1 MHPETRKLSAV
12 MFTDIM
18 DYTRRMHGNERLGFV
33 LIREHNRIM
42 DEAISSYGG
51 TLVKNIGDAYMIDF
65 PSAVSAVSAA
75 VAAQERFSAYN
86 DGKASDDQILA
97 RISIHLGD
105 VVQRANDLFGDGVN
119 IASRLQ
125 AFTPAGGICISRE
138 VFNNVKSIISATC
151 VPLGA
156 HELKGIPEPVEIF
169 QILTPLVPQAARSAS
184 SAKVRIEEDATIAVL
199 PFGNWSKSEDDD
211 YFSDGI
217 TEDIITDLAS
227 ISALRVSSRNS
238 VFAYKGKSVDVQRV
252 GAELKVRYILEGSV
266 RRSGERLRIT
276 AQLIDASNNFHLW
289 AKRFDRAVS
298 EVFDIQDEIARS
310 IASDLRIA
318 LTKEQERAIAR
329 KGTENFLAYDE
340 YLKGIYY
347 SRRRTRADMDLSCTH
362 LQRAIE
368 IDPRF
373 AEAHSALAFATR
385 FIHSF
390 GLDRSPA
397 ILEKAKRHGEE
408 ALRLDPRSPDAL
420 LMRAL
425 FQRDLGELQE
435 SIATIN
441 DALATRPSYAQANA
455 YLGNALRDAGE
466 VGKAFEYHSRA
477 AQLDPKDYF
486 FAYNVV
492 SDCFAIG
499 AREDLAPLIEKL
511 ESLDVGHFLTL
522 LMQGQAAAAA
532 GDEATAFRFIEA
544 AIQADPVH
552 VDSKVVSALYSLYF
566 GRNEDAYQSIRHV
579 LDHSD
584 LRPFTMRWGLFVL
597 FSLRRFDEVLFL
609 AEATLASAS
618 ATIFRG
624 VDLKA
629 LALLYRGMIFRWR
642 DATEQ
647 AMESCQQARS
657 FSSVAL
663 EKFPISPSLRSF
675 HALVLSLTGE
685 GERAVL
691 EIENAIQF
699 RSEYNA
705 CWYDRARICALGG
718 DRAGVIKS
726 LRNALKYAVG
736 EQGALRNEITFDS
749 FAQDPEFLDLT
760 DPRRRHWASAL
771 NRP

>member
-1 MHPETRKLSAV
+1 

-18 DYTRRMHGNERLGFV
+18 DYTRRMHGNERLGLV

-42 DEAISSYGG
+42 DEAISSHGG

-65 PSAVSAVSAA
+65 PSAVSAVTAA
-75 VAAQERFSAYN
+75 IAAQERFSAYN
-86 DGKASDDQILA
+86 GGKAPDDQILA

-125 AFTPAGGICISRE
+125 AFTPPGGICISQA
-138 VFNNVKSIISATC
+138 VFNNVKSIVSATC

-169 QILTPLVPQAARSAS
+169 QILTPLVPQAMRSAS
-184 SAKVRIEEDATIAVL
+184 SAKVRMEEEATIAVL
-199 PFGNWSKSEDDD
+199 PFANWSKAEDDD

-238 VFAYKGKSVDVQRV
+238 VFAYKGRSVDVQRV

-276 AQLIDASNNFHLW
+276 AQLIDTSNNFHLW

-298 EVFDIQDEIARS
+298 DVFDIQDEIARH
-310 IASDLRIA
+310 IATDLRIT

-329 KGTENFLAYDE
+329 KGTENLLAYDE
-340 YLKGIYY
+340 YLKGIFY
-347 SRRRTRADMDLSCTH
+347 SRRGTRADMDLACAH

-368 IDPRF
+368 IDPGF
-373 AEAHSALAFATR
+373 AEAHSALAFAAR
-385 FIHSF
+385 FMHSF
-390 GLDRSPA
+390 LQDRSPA
-397 ILEKAKRHGEE
+397 TLEKAKRHAEE
-408 ALRLDPRSPDAL
+408 ALRLDPQLPDAL

-435 SIATIN
+435 SIATMN
-441 DALATRPSYAQANA
+441 DALAASPSHAQANS
-455 YLGNALRDAGE
+455 YLGNVLRDTGE

-492 SDCFAIG
+492 SDCFAMG
-499 AREDLAPLIEKL
+499 AKEKLAPMVENL
-511 ESLDVGHFLTL
+511 ESLNASHFLTL

-532 GDEATAFRFIEA
+532 GEEETTFRCIEA
-544 AIQADPVH
+544 AIQADPAH
-552 VDSKVVSALYSLYF
+552 VDSQVVRSLYSLYF
-566 GRNEDAYQSIRHV
+566 GRNEDAYQSIRRA

-584 LRPFTMRWGLFVL
+584 LRPFTIRWGLLVL
-597 FSLRRFDEVLFL
+597 FSLRRFDEVLSL

-629 LALLYRGMIFRWR
+629 QAFLYRGMIFRWR
-642 DATEQ
+642 DAKEQ
-647 AMESCQQARS
+647 AIEACHQARS
-657 FSSVAL
+657 VSSVAL
-663 EKFPISPSLRSF
+663 EKFPMSPSLRSF
-675 HALVLSLTGE
+675 HALALCLGGE
-685 GERAVL
+685 GERAVR

-718 DRAGVIKS
+718 DRAGVISS
-726 LRNALKYAVG
+726 LQNALAFAVG

-749 FAQDPEFLDLT
+749 FAQDPEFLALT
-760 DPRRRHWASAL
+760 DPRRRQ
-771 NRP
+771 